1 MKVLVIAT
9 HPDDEVLGCGGVM
22 ARHTAVGDHVSL
34 LVVTRGIP
42 ELFSTEFIEQGRR
55 ELRQANELLGV
66 TDIHFLDFPAP
77 KLDTVPG
84 YELATAI
91 NRKIQVLYPH
101 TIYLPH
107 HGDIHADHQAVY
119 QATLVAARPIDGCP
133 VRKLLCYETLSE
145 TEWAS
150 PVGDQAFIP
159 TVFVDITDFLTLKLQ
174 AMACYRSQIKEFPH
188 PRSLQTLEAL
198 ARLRGAT
205 VGLPAAEAY
214 KLVREVQTNQIS

>member
-1 MKVLVIAT
+1 MNVLVIAT

-22 ARHTAVGDHVSL
+22 ARHTAVGDSVSL

-84 YELATAI
+84 YELAAAI
-91 NRKIQVLYPH
+91 NRKIRELQPH

-107 HGDIHADHQAVY
+107 RGDIHADHQAVF
-119 QATLVAARPIDGCP
+119 QAALVAARPIDGCP
-133 VRKLLCYETLSE
+133 VRKLLCYETMSE
-145 TEWAS
+145 TEWAV
-150 PVGDQAFIP
+150 PVGDQVFTP
-159 TVFVDITDFLTLKLQ
+159 TLFVDITEFLPLKLQ
-174 AMACYRSQIKEFPH
+174 AMACYQSQIKEFPH

-205 VGLPAAEAY
+205 VSLPAAEAFM
-214 KLVREVQTNQIS
+214 LVREIQTG